1 MGWLNFM
8 LLEVVVGVPVG
19 PVPRDISQQGSELES
34 PLFLSSVLGYLM
46 CCPCN
51 IQLVLD
57 WGTRTWGDS
66 SSLLVRDQ
74 VLKRFLYSDDQGC
87 NQGIPY
93 GEVDKG
99 IVGGDGYEIG

>member
-8 LLEVVVGVPVG
+8 LLEVVVGAPVG
-19 PVPRDISQQGSELES
+19 PVPRDVSQQGSELES
-34 PLFLSSVLGYLM
+34 PLFLSSVLGYLI
-46 CCPCN
+46 CCPCS
-51 IQLVLD
+51 IQFVLY

-93 GEVDKG
+93 GEIDKG